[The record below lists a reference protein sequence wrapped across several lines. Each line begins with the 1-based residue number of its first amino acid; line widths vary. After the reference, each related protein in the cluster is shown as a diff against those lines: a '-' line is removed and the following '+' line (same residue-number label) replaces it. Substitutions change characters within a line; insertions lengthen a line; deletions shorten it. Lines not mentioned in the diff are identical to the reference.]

1 MDEILAAYATADEM
15 FDALQV
21 MPVLFV
27 APITQHLQGQYQDAF
42 NQARNEQQ
50 HTHTSVDEHSAP
62 KNVVHAKVNMSFEKS
77 QRVRQ
82 VIVNPAFE

>member
-1 MDEILAAYATADEM
+1 MNEILAAYATADEM

-27 APITQHLQGQYQDAF
+27 APITQHLQGQYQ
-42 NQARNEQQ
+42 ARNEQQ

-62 KNVVHAKVNMSFEKS
+62 KNVVHAKVNVSFEKS
-77 QRVRQ
+77 ERVRQ